1 MTAPLFYGDY
11 REQESE
17 WLEKFLS
24 DCRDHK
30 WEVKKQI
37 EYLRL
42 SLVYSSPA
50 GQWFTRNYEDSDAT
64 WPERECAFCV
74 RWPQTATREPIPAI
88 EDEAKREMGKA
99 ELRAEPENARAEK
112 GAPDAQD
119 QVMSV
124 TQGQRTRKKNQS
136 CRDRER
142 ERRQLQSEVA
152 LQESLSNAN
161 QQAIQTG
168 QVTARK
174 LVNQRMRELEHS
186 RE

>member
-64 WPERECAFCV
+64 WPEIERTFCA
-74 RWPQTATREPIPAI
+74 RWPQTATHEPIPAI
-88 EDEAKREMGKA
+88 EDEAKREIVRGHPVFHFQFRHHTQFR
-99 ELRAEPENARAEK
+99 LRFRF
-112 GAPDAQD
+112 
-119 QVMSV
+119 
-124 TQGQRTRKKNQS
+124 RFHLRI
-136 CRDRER
+136 RFRER
-142 ERRQLQSEVA
+142 FRFWENFHQFRLPCQFHSDFRLPPRNSVG
-152 LQESLSNAN
+152 N
-161 QQAIQTG
+161 QATCIIG
-168 QVTARK
+168 GIKGR
-174 LVNQRMRELEHS
+174 S
-186 RE
+186 RVRGMQG